1 MRFKSLRTYVA
12 LLVGFCILSVVGALV
27 AYSTWAETRS
37 QQLVADHTGELLQQE
52 AEQRLRTLAEANVRQ
67 IRQLLEEP
75 LAIARNLASINA
87 LIGQKDEDGRVRL
100 GLSRGEISNLVRDTV
115 VRHPS
120 LLDAYIGWEPNAF
133 GQDRLYAR
141 QTEKGY
147 APSGRFTPWWYRT
160 TDGNIDILP
169 LGDTIESAEINSN
182 GLRQGEYYLCS
193 RETLSACIIDPSI
206 YDYNGEKL
214 LVTSFN
220 APILVDG
227 EFRGVAGVDLTV
239 DFLQGVLSKSNAGLY
254 DGIGDMT
261 LIASHGVVVA
271 STEHPDSLGKLSANI
286 LDDEVREQVLAAQSG
301 ESRYHLDEAT
311 QSFQLYYPFVVGDD
325 MQQHPWVLTI
335 SLPESA
341 VLAGLHRLAGEL
353 DAQRQQDLWGM
364 LMVGSIIAALG
375 LWVSWWVGGSI
386 ARPLRHLAERMREIA
401 SGDGDL
407 TQRLPVVGRNESA
420 QLARGFNS
428 FVSKINEVL
437 REVRDNS
444 ESVRTA
450 AAEIAMGGQDLSQRT
465 ENAAA
470 SLQQTSVS
478 MEEITQTIQHTAE
491 STQSASSLSRSA
503 TTIAHEGSQSVG
515 RVTESIQEL
524 TEASRKVSEIVTVI
538 DGIAFQTNL
547 LSLNASIE
555 AARAGEH
562 GRGFAVVAAE
572 VRQLA
577 SRSIEAANQI
587 RELIESAQS
596 RTDESAV
603 QVSQAGQ
610 TMGDIVTSITRVSDL
625 LGEISVA
632 TDEQRGGMGQM
643 NVAVSELD
651 RVTQQNASLVEEST
665 TAARQLQQAAD
676 RLAHLVGGFTL
687 ETSDSERQYQG
698 FHYEPERHE
707 MSMA

>member
-1 MRFKSLRTYVA
+1 M
-12 LLVGFCILSVVGALV
+12 LV
-27 AYSTWAETRS
+27 
-37 QQLVADHTGELLQQE
+37 
-52 AEQRLRTLAEANVRQ
+52 
-67 IRQLLEEP
+67 
-75 LAIARNLASINA
+75 
-87 LIGQKDEDGRVRL
+87 
-100 GLSRGEISNLVRDTV
+100 
-115 VRHPS
+115 
-120 LLDAYIGWEPNAF
+120 
-133 GQDRLYAR
+133 
-141 QTEKGY
+141 
-147 APSGRFTPWWYRT
+147 
-160 TDGNIDILP
+160 
-169 LGDTIESAEINSN
+169 
-182 GLRQGEYYLCS
+182 
-193 RETLSACIIDPSI
+193 
-206 YDYNGEKL
+206 
-214 LVTSFN
+214 
-220 APILVDG
+220 
-227 EFRGVAGVDLTV
+227 
-239 DFLQGVLSKSNAGLY
+239 
-254 DGIGDMT
+254 
-261 LIASHGVVVA
+261 
-271 STEHPDSLGKLSANI
+271 
-286 LDDEVREQVLAAQSG
+286 
-301 ESRYHLDEAT
+301 
-311 QSFQLYYPFVVGDD
+311 
-325 MQQHPWVLTI
+325 
-335 SLPESA
+335 
-341 VLAGLHRLAGEL
+341 
-353 DAQRQQDLWGM
+353 
-364 LMVGSIIAALG
+364 VGSIIAALG

-386 ARPLRHLAERMREIA
+386 ARPLRHLADRMREIA

-632 TDEQRGGMGQM
+632 TDEQRDGMGQM

-687 ETSDSERQYQG
+687 ETSDSECQYQG

>member
-1 MRFKSLRTYVA
+1 MHFKSLRTYVA
-12 LLVGFCILSVVGALV
+12 LLVGLCILSVVGSLV
-27 AYSTWAETRS
+27 AYSTWADTRS
-37 QQLVADHTGELLQQE
+37 RQLVARHTGELLQQE
-52 AEQRLRTLAEANVRQ
+52 AEQRLRTLAEANVQ
-67 IRQLLEEP
+67 QVRQLLEES
-75 LAIARNLASINA
+75 LAIARNLASINS
-87 LIGQKDEDGRVRL
+87 LIGQQDEEGGVRL
-100 GLSRGEISNLVRDTV
+100 ELNRGEISSLVRDTV
-115 VRHPS
+115 LRHPN
-120 LLDAYIGWEPNAF
+120 LLDAYIGWEPSAF
-133 GQDRLYAR
+133 DEDQLHAQ

-147 APSGRFTPWWYRT
+147 APGGRFTPWWYRT
-160 TDGNIDILP
+160 AEGDIDILP
-169 LGDTIESAEINSN
+169 LGDTIESVEKNTN

-193 RETLSACIIDPSI
+193 RETLSACIIDPGI
-206 YDYNGEKL
+206 YDYNGENL

-220 APILVDG
+220 APIMVDG
-227 EFRGVAGVDLTV
+227 EFRGVAGVDLSV
-239 DFLQGVLSKSNAGLY
+239 DFLQEVLSNSNAGLY

-271 STEHPDSLGKLSANI
+271 STEYPDDVGKLSANVLNGGDHERI
-286 LDDEVREQVLAAQSG
+286 LAAQLG
-301 ESRYHLDEAT
+301 ESHYYRDET
-311 QSFQLYYPFVVGDD
+311 MQSFQLYYPFVVGDD
-325 MQQHPWVLTI
+325 TQQPPWVLSI

-341 VLAGLHRLAGEL
+341 VLAGVHRLAGEL
-353 DAQRQQDLWGM
+353 DGQRHQDLWGM
-364 LMVGSIIAALG
+364 LAVGSIIAALG
-375 LWVSWWVGGSI
+375 LWVSWWVAGSI
-386 ARPLRHLAERMREIA
+386 ARPLRHLAERMQEIA

-428 FVSKINEVL
+428 FASKINEVL
-437 REVRDNS
+437 LEVRNNS

-450 AAEIAMGGQDLSQRT
+450 AAEIAMSGQDLSQRT

-503 TTIAHEGSQSVG
+503 TTITHEGSQSVG

-524 TEASRKVSEIVTVI
+524 TEASRKVSEIVMVI

-632 TDEQRGGMGQM
+632 TDEQRDGMGQM

-651 RVTQQNASLVEEST
+651 CVIQQNATLVEEST
-665 TAARQLQQAAD
+665 AAARQLQQAAD
-676 RLAHLVGGFTL
+676 RLAELVGGFTL
-687 ETSDSERQYQG
+687 EASDNGPRDQRLHHRPERQ
-698 FHYEPERHE
+698 EVA
-707 MSMA
+707 MA